1 MIFGQCFYK
10 FSCLQRV
17 CNLLTQSEQRPQLR
31 AVVLANFR
39 RNACCTSDALFRLG
53 VADKAK
59 MAGECGTGHPLYR
72 QYLRAQT
79 QASCGG
85 AC

>member
-1 MIFGQCFYK
+1 MILGQCFYELRG
-10 FSCLQRV
+10 LQRV
-17 CNLLTQSEQRPQLR
+17 FNLLAQAELRPPLG

-39 RNACCTSDALFRLG
+39 GNVRRTSDASVRVG

-85 AC
+85 PF